1 MSDEQRIIARAIFL
15 MQTKGY
21 GWSKALDY
29 AARTMKPSDTPRD
42 AAEGDDT
49 PKVKGI
55 R

>member
-1 MSDEQRIIARAIFL
+1 MSTAQRVIARVIFP

-29 AARTMKPSDTPRD
+29 AARTMKTSDTPHD
-42 AAEGDDT
+42 AAEGDERA
-49 PKVKGI
+49 KVKGI